1 LVLVINVL
9 KSLYSSS
16 IPLAKNNLLKL
27 ETIKPIIIIPRN
39 PTITFDN
46 NVEDFLRTL
55 FLFNL
60 LIIDSLM

>member
-16 IPLAKNNLLKL
+16 IPLVKNNLLKL
-27 ETIKPIIIIPRN
+27 EAIKPIIIIPRN